1 MTLNEHAEA
10 ILRAAW
16 PGAGLAHFSLA
27 MDCNG
32 PAVLTA
38 LQTLYA
44 EAFDAGALAAR
55 EAGIKA
61 LDKGLM
67 PEHFGCCFEV
77 NRENV
82 NAIRA
87 IDHATLEGRVP

>member
-32 PAVLTA
+32 PAILAA
-38 LQTLYA
+38 LQALHT
-44 EAFDAGALAAR
+44 ESFDAGAKAMR
-55 EAGIKA
+55 EAAAKEIA
-61 LDKGLM
+61 DH
-67 PEHFGCCFEV
+67 PERVDFIQIAC
-77 NRENV
+77 
-82 NAIRA
+82 IRA
-87 IDHATLEGRVP
+87 IDPATLEGRNA